1 MKKAK
6 EIIVSTLKE
15 EIPFLTEEKYDSMAI
30 RLVKELGLTDVKIFD
45 INEAKENGYETF
57 TPMRYNLELSLE
69 DILLVKFLFLYY
81 SISFF
86 SFRFFLLFHCLPFDF
101 FLSSNCFSFS
111 SFLKILLNFPWRWK
125 WWFFCLHFFFSH
137 YSFSE
142 EKEDSRIRLMVLF
155 LDHKK
160 RF

>member
-69 DILLVKFLFLYY
+69 DILLVEKNIGTKGTIYIDPLYTY
-81 SISFF
+81 ILKEYFSLLGRDSANTVAISTEEFVK
-86 SFRFFLLFHCLPFDF
+86 STIC
-101 FLSSNCFSFS
+101 SNAETPEADW
-111 SFLKILLNFPWRWK
+111 LK
-125 WWFFCLHFFFSH
+125 
-137 YSFSE
+137 
-142 EKEDSRIRLMVLF
+142 
-155 LDHKK
+155 HKK
-160 RF
+160 NPCEFIRRAINEVCDCVGYYRAHR